1 MTDTA
6 GLRLSRMLRD
16 TESFLLPLTEVAHD
30 VEITRIDFGFDL
42 PQEDALDGG
51 AAENSDHAAAASA
64 DPARRARAGAVV
76 LITDAVHSRTGLE
89 AILDEHAGAAAL
101 VLPPGAHAHLGDSE
115 APGGQQGP
123 VLLERSPHVTWSEAL
138 VHLRQLKEG
147 ATSTLAWPDVD
158 DLSALAAVIA
168 DLTGASITIEDPAS
182 RVLAHANL
190 GDELDEIRRETIL
203 TGAIPAWRI
212 AELEES
218 GFLDTVRHSTDVVE
232 RRAAGSSPA
241 RSVIAL
247 RSEGELIGTIWAA
260 YPSSVDPEP
269 LREVLRDAARAALP
283 VMLRTLRRSPFE
295 KRIRREALGGILA
308 GPADLGPSAT
318 LLALPF
324 AGHYC
329 ALAFAEVAP
338 EREPVLRFHLRAA
351 FADAV
356 LAHVEPG
363 LGTGPTAGGGA
374 HLAVLVQMSEPM
386 DAEGIRDHVLTTL
399 RRSLPGG
406 DRLAFGVGTPVDR
419 LDEVHRSWT
428 EAVYVVDAVQTRLNS
443 AGAARADAEAGPAS
457 DVRRGARG
465 GHRSDGRR
473 CRRGGRRAARGRRS
487 ASRGR
492 RRRRRTRGLAGPRA
506 GPARRQPQRQ
516 PARDAARVL
525 RHGRQLRRGLP
536 QAARAHELPAASA
549 GTDRGDHRSV
559 DGRARRQ
566 AVARTLGAHP
576 RPREELS
583 LAARGGRQP
592 IIV

>member
-1 MTDTA
+1 
-6 GLRLSRMLRD
+6 
-16 TESFLLPLTEVAHD
+16 
-30 VEITRIDFGFDL
+30 
-42 PQEDALDGG
+42 
-51 AAENSDHAAAASA
+51 
-64 DPARRARAGAVV
+64 
-76 LITDAVHSRTGLE
+76 
-89 AILDEHAGAAAL
+89 
-101 VLPPGAHAHLGDSE
+101 
-115 APGGQQGP
+115 
-123 VLLERSPHVTWSEAL
+123 ERSPHVTWSEAL

-218 GFLDTVRHSTDVVE
+218 AFPATVRHSTAVVD

-241 RSVIAL
+241 RSATAL

-295 KRIRREALGGILA
+295 TRIRREALGGILA
-308 GPADLGPSAT
+308 GPADRGPSAT

-329 ALAFAEVAP
+329 APAC
-338 EREPVLRFHLRAA
+338 
-351 FADAV
+351 ADAV

-386 DAEGIRDHVLTTL
+386 DAEVIRDHVLTTL

-428 EAVYVVDAVQTRLNS
+428 EAVYV
-443 AGAARADAEAGPAS
+443 
-457 DVRRGARG
+457 
-465 GHRSDGRR
+465 
-473 CRRGGRRAARGRRS
+473 
-487 ASRGR
+487 
-492 RRRRRTRGLAGPRA
+492 
-506 GPARRQPQRQ
+506 
-516 PARDAARVL
+516 
-525 RHGRQLRRGLP
+525 
-536 QAARAHELPAASA
+536 
-549 GTDRGDHRSV
+549 
-559 DGRARRQ
+559 
-566 AVARTLGAHP
+566 
-576 RPREELS
+576 
-583 LAARGGRQP
+583 
-592 IIV
+592 